1 MNPSATKRI
10 TPRKAVLVSKAATTL
25 TELVEQLSDPAIGAQ
40 FAKGFASRY
49 FAPALGALPKSEV
62 DQLVFDSLVE
72 IGLIDPDGAIF
83 TMARALNITPAKAR
97 GLLFQHQLRQPLDA
111 AALNAQILNAIGA
124 ARFSVDDKRLS
135 FGIESP
141 LVRAAVQARMKQVG
155 IFSDIS
161 LSGEIL
167 RVPVDQVGDFL
178 AAFLTDDDVNRI
190 AKALKKE
197 GKLPKGWLAD
207 HLNKLGAEA
216 TSEAGKAALKAGLP
230 AVLGWLG
237 AFAAAHV
244 GALAVPALLAAAM

>member
-1 MNPSATKRI
+1 MANPVA
-10 TPRKAVLVSKAATTL
+10 TL
-25 TELVEQLSDPAIGAQ
+25 TEFIAQLSDPAIGAQ
-40 FAKGFASRY
+40 FAKGFAARY

-83 TMARALNITPAKAR
+83 AMARALNVTPAKAR

-111 AALNAQILNAIGA
+111 AALNAQILKAIGN

-167 RVPVDQVGDFL
+167 RVPLDQVGDFL
-178 AAFLTDDDVNRI
+178 AAFLTDEDVDRI

-197 GKLPKGWLAD
+197 GKLPKGWFID
-207 HLNKLGAEA
+207 HLNKLGGEA
-216 TSEAGKAALKAGLP
+216 ANEAGKAALKAGLP
-230 AVLGWLG
+230 ALLGWLG
-237 AFAAAHV
+237 AVAAAHGV
-244 GALAVPALLAAAM
+244 VLGAAVPALLAAI

>member
-1 MNPSATKRI
+1 M
-10 TPRKAVLVSKAATTL
+10 SKPATTL
-25 TELVEQLSDPAIGAQ
+25 PELVEQLSDPAIGA
-40 FAKGFASRY
+40 KFASWFAARY

-72 IGLIDPDGAIF
+72 IGLIDPNGAIF
-83 TMARALNITPAKAR
+83 AMARTLNVTPAKAR
-97 GLLFQHQLRQPLDA
+97 VLLFQHQLRQPLDA
-111 AALNAQILNAIGA
+111 AALNAQVLKAIGG

-141 LVRAAVQARMKQVG
+141 LVRAAVQARMKEVG

-178 AAFLTDDDVNRI
+178 DAFLTEDDVNKI

-207 HLNKLGAEA
+207 HLNKLGADA
-216 TSEAGKAALKAGLP
+216 ASEAGKVALKAGLP
-230 AVLGWLG
+230 ALLGWLG
-237 AFAAAHV
+237 AVVASHA
-244 GALAVPALLAAAM
+244 GSLAIPALLTAVM

>member
-1 MNPSATKRI
+1 M
-10 TPRKAVLVSKAATTL
+10 SKSATTL
-25 TELVEQLSDPAIGAQ
+25 TELIDQLSDPKIGAE
-40 FAKGFASRY
+40 FAKGFAARY

-62 DQLVFDSLVE
+62 DQLVFDSLIEV
-72 IGLIDPDGAIF
+72 GLIDPDGAIF
-83 TMARALNITPAKAR
+83 SMARALNVTPAKAR
-97 GLLFQHQLRQPLDA
+97 ALLFQHQLRQPLDA
-111 AALNAQILNAIGA
+111 AALNAQILKAIGG

-167 RVPVDQVGDFL
+167 KVPLDQVGDFL
-178 AAFLTDDDVNRI
+178 AAFLTEDDVDRI

-197 GKLPKGWLAD
+197 GKLPKGWLAE
-207 HLNKLGAEA
+207 HLNKLGADAA
-216 TSEAGKAALKAGLP
+216 TEAGKAALKAGLP
-230 AVLGWLG
+230 ALLGWLG

-244 GALAVPALLAAAM
+244 GVLAVPALLAAMM